1 MAVYFHLNDYF
12 LHGFTGFPGIPL
24 ITEKSFNA
32 FFSSASMVWFRIK
45 TEQKK
50 YLLDI
55 CYNEWQTEEKYRYYA
70 SVVARHL
77 P

>member
-1 MAVYFHLNDYF
+1 
-12 LHGFTGFPGIPL
+12 
-24 ITEKSFNA
+24 
-32 FFSSASMVWFRIK
+32 MVWFRIK

-70 SVVARHL
+70 SAVARHL